1 MKNRQSYTIKHA
13 IQCLNTLVLRNFFS
27 MPKGI
32 LQHISDPKD
41 IRTLELVD
49 LIQLA
54 QELREFII
62 DIVATKEG
70 HLGASLGVVELTIA
84 LHYVFNTPKDKL
96 IWDVGHQA
104 YGHKILTGRRE
115 IFNTNRQLGGISGF
129 PKRSESLYDDFG
141 TGHSSTSISAILGM
155 ALATQIKGIKNM
167 QHIAVIGDASIAS
180 GMAFEG
186 LNHAGDTNANI
197 LIILNDNAIGIDP
210 SVGALKKYLTN
221 VKKGTA
227 KDENIFECLNFNY
240 TGPMDGHDLV
250 ALIKELKRLKDI
262 EGPKLL
268 HIITTKGKG
277 LQKAE
282 ENQVVY
288 HAPGKFNKETGDLW
302 PKTSEIQP
310 PKYQDVFGHT
320 LVELAENN
328 EKIVGITPAMPTGS
342 SLKYMM
348 EQLPERAFDVG
359 IAEQHAVTMAGGMAA
374 EGLVPFCN
382 IYSTFLQRAYDQII
396 HDVALQNLPVIFCLD
411 RAGLVGQDGATHHG
425 IYDMAYLRCIPNLII
440 FAPLNEIELR
450 NIMFTAQLGLG
461 HPIAIRYP
469 RGRGVTLDWKQK
481 FNKIPIGIS
490 QELKKGTKI
499 AVLSIGHIGNMV
511 SDLLKDVNERDQIGH
526 YNMRFVKPLDTL
538 MLQKIFSTYESVI
551 TIEDGCKMGGFG
563 SAILEYANE
572 IHSFVPIKIFGI
584 EDVFIE
590 QGTVEELHKISKI
603 DISTLKNYINNLL
616 NTD

>member
-1 MKNRQSYTIKHA
+1 
-13 IQCLNTLVLRNFFS
+13 
-27 MPKGI
+27 MPNGI
-32 LQHISDPKD
+32 LQHINDPKD
-41 IRTLELVD
+41 IRTLAMVHLP
-49 LIQLA
+49 QLA

-104 YGHKILTGRRE
+104 YGHKILTGRRD
-115 IFNTNRQLGGISGF
+115 IFNSNRQLGGISGF
-129 PKRSESLYDDFG
+129 PKRSESPYDDFG

-155 ALATQIKGIKNM
+155 ALASQIKGEKNIR
-167 QHIAVIGDASIAS
+167 HIAVIGDASIAS

-197 LIILNDNAIGIDP
+197 LIVLNDNAIGIDP

-221 VKKGTA
+221 VKKGIA
-227 KDENIFECLNFNY
+227 KDENLFECLNFNY
-240 TGPMDGHDLV
+240 SGPMDGHDLEG
-250 ALIKELKRLKDI
+250 LIKELKRLKNI

-277 LQKAE
+277 LKKAE

-288 HAPGKFNKETGDLW
+288 HAPGRFNKETGDLW

-320 LVELAENN
+320 LVELAKNN
-328 EKIVGITPAMPTGS
+328 ENIVGITPAMPTGS

-374 EGLVPFCN
+374 EGLIPFCN

-396 HDVALQNLPVIFCLD
+396 HDVALQRLPVIFCLD

-461 HPIAIRYP
+461 QPIAIRYP
-469 RGRGVTLDWKQK
+469 RGRGVNLDWKQK
-481 FNKIPIGIS
+481 FNKIPIGKS

-499 AVLSIGHIGNMV
+499 AVLSVGHIGNMV
-511 SDLLKDVNERDQIGH
+511 TDIIKDLHNSDQIGH
-526 YNMRFVKPLDTL
+526 YNMRFIKPLDTIA
-538 MLQKIFSTYESVI
+538 LQKIFSTYEQVI

-563 SAILEYANE
+563 SAILEYANG
-572 IHSFVPIKIFGI
+572 IHSFVPVRIFGI
-584 EDVFIE
+584 EDIFIE
-590 QGTVEELHKISKI
+590 QGTVEELHRIAKI
-603 DISTLKNYINNLL
+603 DTSTLKNYINNLL
-616 NTD
+616 NTDWHER